1 MNPNTTAKI
10 PAAAAGTP
18 RSFAPLSLPPVA
30 EAADSLAEEAL
41 EEPEEVAEAESV
53 SEASESL
60 AVDEAELDVLLPEEG
75 AEKAEVVLLVEG

>member
-1 MNPNTTAKI
+1 M
-10 PAAAAGTP
+10 
-18 RSFAPLSLPPVA
+18 A
-30 EAADSLAEEAL
+30 EAADSLAEKAL
-41 EEPEEVAEAESV
+41 EEPEEVGDDV